1 VIVNHS
7 EHGSTEPFRYRRTR
21 KPLSLFQC
29 SAQPGVLGI
38 DVPPSLFAIADEVI
52 E

>member
-21 KPLSLFQC
+21 KPLTLFQC
-29 SAQPGVLGI
+29 FAQPGI
-38 DVPPSLFAIADEVI
+38 DVPPLLLAIADEVI

>member
-21 KPLSLFQC
+21 KPLTLFQC

-38 DVPPSLFAIADEVI
+38 GVPPLLLATADEVI